1 MVVKLDTMMTLSFF
15 FLLVALCHNISA
27 LDEGASPLRP
37 RISAAIRDDAFPGK
51 EGARSSSIT
60 GFVDNSSWIGSEKAR
75 HGKDRIAK
83 QPGKSSPAVDVIVS
97 VRSVH
102 GAREFWV
109 SFLEFWPPDL
119 GDLYIVVDY
128 AFGNSTEWFEF
139 KHCLT
144 ASPGYTPKF
153 AVLEAEVGSII

>member
-37 RISAAIRDDAFPGK
+37 RISAAIRDDTFPGK

-60 GFVDNSSWIGSEKAR
+60 GFVANSSWIGSGKAR

-83 QPGKSSPAVDVIVS
+83 QNGKSSPAVDVIVS
-97 VRSVH
+97 FRSVH
-102 GAREFWV
+102 GSRDFWV

-153 AVLEAEVGSII
+153 AVLEPEVV